1 MSVFSKLK
9 QFKDLR
15 DQGKKLQTAL
25 AGESAT
31 VRTLGDKV
39 VLTMDGNLQVTGLAI
54 DPEVL
59 TLAAKN
65 KLENALKEAYNDAL
79 KKMQRIM
86 ATKMQAM
93 GGMPKMP
100 GMS

>member
-15 DQGKKLQTAL
+15 DQGKKLQDSL

-31 VRTLGDKV
+31 VSSGGV
-39 VLTMDGNLQVTGLAI
+39 SMTMDGNFKLTGVAIEEDLLNPTKKEKLQNAI
-54 DPEVL
+54 
-59 TLAAKN
+59 K
-65 KLENALKEAYNDAL
+65 DAHDDAI

-86 ATKMQAM
+86 ASKMQEM
-93 GGMPKMP
+93 GGMESLFPKK
-100 GMS
+100 